1 MPCYRLFYR
10 SAETGRFSDSEVLG
24 ECADDR
30 MALMMLADHM
40 RGVDTELWERDR
52 LVAILKAVAQAA

>member
-10 SAETGRFSDSEVLG
+10 SAEGERFTASEVLG

-30 MALMMLADHM
+30 AALLMLADHV
-40 RGVDTELWERDR
+40 RGGDVELWERDR
-52 LVAILKAVAQAA
+52 LVAIVKAVVKAA